1 MKTKQQNNL
10 RVIKGGKESRID
22 SEIAMLPLAK
32 CREIINQ
39 DSIIYTDVEIV
50 KIRELFFRFA
60 AIIHQQNEFETKQNS
75 AIIISLKE
83 HKKVTKDKIEIYE
96 KSNYLCKGKHR

>member
-39 DSIIYTDVEIV
+39 DSIIYTDVEII
-50 KIRELFFRFA
+50 KIRELFYRFA
-60 AIIHQQNEFETKQNS
+60 SIIHQQNEFEIKQET
-75 AIIISLKE
+75 AAIISLE
-83 HKKVTKDKIEIYE
+83 ERKKVIQDKTEIYE

>member
-32 CREIINQ
+32 CREVINQ
-39 DSIIYTDVEIV
+39 DGIIYTDEEIV
-50 KIRELFFRFA
+50 KIRELFYRLA
-60 AIIHQQNEFETKQNS
+60 AIIHQQNEIETKENS
-75 AIIISLKE
+75 ATIISLEE
-83 HKKVTKDKIEIYE
+83 HKKIIKDKTEIYE
-96 KSNYLCKGKHR
+96 KSNYLCKG